1 MSQAQIILKTI
12 DLTSKGDFP
21 SLRQLLQPPAPLGLE
36 LCLRILLSHLP
47 QGTEPEAYIPL
58 LEQLTS
64 GPQLPRPV
72 HDSSRD
78 FDFIPQQEAR
88 RRAHHV
94 RLQPLACH
102 DRFFEEEADPFVLFL
117 VQQAR
122 KIDAETGSLDQVRR
136 LLEPFTDRSPVLRT
150 WMIARILP
158 LLRLEYE
165 KQTDSTVLTMQE
177 FERLE
182 HREAIPLLLAGAK
195 KKEDASNELRGLV
208 TPWMQGNALSTRKRR
223 KLSHHI
229 NKVPPDQSAKPE
241 VTADEDQKPDDRG
254 WSLVNQWILESSLHS
269 FQYAVNTTT
278 RWHGPDDYDFGD
290 WAGEQPSYLHDDMDG
305 APREEYGQMCMA
317 LIYANNE
324 TSLESLEGRQA
335 ILKQNAGLFNLND
348 VDLIEDLPDLD
359 ESYINS
365 LSRENLLYES
375 LLDSQN
381 PLTVLSTSSVAL
393 LRNVLA
399 STSRLCELSFGK
411 SCRNVLEIMLFGT
424 QESQWLEMTSCLSN
438 LKRRNMSSEAWLSA
452 LKRIFWLHGVHSP
465 THISTHDHEVFGKIP
480 RASIELEIISSLLA
494 SEHHKLAS
502 ELYSNGDFA
511 LPADTVEKAVLEAA
525 TNAYD
530 AASHGN
536 RARGGMKKASEII
549 ATFRSQFPASEGF
562 GRFIAL
568 LAATHSMSFYSLA
581 LKPGIPSRPAD
592 IRKQEDVPLLLHQI
606 LVQNSRSY
614 THLDDLIGIGQNL
627 VLAHLGRTHLN
638 NTVDSLD
645 ASETEQLKTTTR
657 RWVTRMAI
665 EAALDE
671 DDFDTAYSYVV
682 NRLSISRKAID
693 EGNQSTASKDD
704 VSWRGAYAAGR
715 YPTDNDED
723 SDLRRLEQG
732 MELLSQ
738 ALLLAPPSALAEIL
752 GVWQACEQQV
762 THLSEQEA
770 EAEKDADE
778 GRAHLVPG
786 DFSADTETI
795 IQKPR
800 KFAGRGLQEE
810 APMGLFDVAREV
822 GSTLSKSAFPLRSA
836 SRPLGQDPGVAGNDG
851 DQEASVGEEG
861 PSRVR
866 KRDVVSDMVTG
877 GLASGIGWVIGEC
890 ICPTTNYKVHSI

>member
-1 MSQAQIILKTI
+1 MSQAQIVLKAI
-12 DLTSKGDFP
+12 DLTSKGDIS
-21 SLRQLLQPPAPLGLE
+21 SLRQLLQPSSPLGLE
-36 LCLRILLSHLP
+36 LCLRILLSYLP

-64 GPQLPRPV
+64 GPQLPRPA
-72 HDSSRD
+72 HDPPED
-78 FDFIPQQEAR
+78 FDFIPQQEAGR
-88 RRAHHV
+88 RVHHV
-94 RLQPLACH
+94 RLQPLSCH
-102 DRFFEEEADPFVLFL
+102 DSYFEEEDDPLVLFL

-122 KIDAETGSLDQVRR
+122 KIDAGTGSLDQVRR
-136 LLEPFTDRSPVLRT
+136 LLEPFTDRSPALRT
-150 WMIARILP
+150 WMIARLLP

-165 KQTDSTVLTMQE
+165 KHTDLNVLTMRE
-177 FERLE
+177 FEKLE
-182 HREAIPLLLAGAK
+182 DREAIQVLLAGAK
-195 KKEDASNELRGLV
+195 RKEDASNELRGLIV
-208 TPWMQGNALSTRKRR
+208 PWLQGNVISTRKRR
-223 KLSHHI
+223 KLSHHVK
-229 NKVPPDQSAKPE
+229 KVPPDHLARSE
-241 VTADEDQKPDDRG
+241 VTADENQKPDDQG
-254 WSLVNQWILESSLHS
+254 WSLVNQWLLESSLHS
-269 FQYAVNTTT
+269 FQYAVKTTT
-278 RWHGPDDYDFGD
+278 RWHGPDDFDFGD
-290 WAGEQPSYLHDDMDG
+290 WAGEKLSSIGEDMDG
-305 APREEYGQMCMA
+305 APREKFGQMCMA

-324 TSLESLEGRQA
+324 TSLDSLEGSQA
-335 ILKQNAGLFNLND
+335 ILKQNAGIFNLD
-348 VDLIEDLPDLD
+348 TGDLIENLPDLD
-359 ESYINS
+359 ESYIRS
-365 LSRENLLYES
+365 ISREDLLYDS
-375 LLDSQN
+375 LLDSKN

-399 STSRLCELSFGK
+399 STSRLCEVSLRK

-424 QESQWLEMTSCLSN
+424 QESQWLEFTYCLRN
-438 LKRRNMSSEAWLSA
+438 LKRRNISSEAWLSA
-452 LKRIFWLHGVHSP
+452 LQQIFWLHGVHTSI
-465 THISTHDHEVFGKIP
+465 HISAQHHEVFGKIP
-480 RASIELEIISSLLA
+480 LASIEVEIVSSLLE

-511 LPADTVEKAVLEAA
+511 LPADTIERVVLEAA

-549 ATFRSQFPASEGF
+549 ATFRNQFPASEGF
-562 GRFIAL
+562 RRFTAL
-568 LAATHSMSFYSLA
+568 LTATHSMSFYSLA
-581 LKPGIPSRPAD
+581 LQPGIPSRPAD

-606 LVQNSRSY
+606 LVQNPRSY

-627 VLAHLGRTHLN
+627 GLARFGRTHLD
-638 NTVDSLD
+638 NTVDGLD
-645 ASETEQLKTTTR
+645 MSKTEQLKTTTR

-693 EGNQSTASKDD
+693 EGNQSMASKDD

-715 YPTDNDED
+715 YPISNDEG

-752 GVWQACEQQV
+752 GVWQDCEQQM
-762 THLSEQEA
+762 TQLSEQEA
-770 EAEKDADE
+770 EAEKEADE
-778 GRAHLVPG
+778 GRAHSVPG

-836 SRPLGQDPGVAGNDG
+836 SRPLGQGTGVAGD
-851 DQEASVGEEG
+851 DSEQEAGGGEEG
-861 PSRVR
+861 LSRVR
-866 KRDVVSDMVTG
+866 KRDMVSDMVTG
-877 GLASGIGWVIGEC
+877 GLASGIGWVIGE
-890 ICPTTNYKVHSI
+890 